1 LNGHWVNAIDANNVV
16 HLRIDFL
23 DCKKKG
29 SFIVNPSSGTY
40 HPKFPME
47 EYGVALDPQITMQ
60 MVQFK
65 LVTNFATTT
74 HKLQGKSLDF
84 LEIGEW
90 SNLAGWPYVALS
102 RVTTLDCLFIL
113 KDLPSHYNLSPHPD
127 VSSMLMRLR
136 ANRSALP
143 GDLDDL

>member
-1 LNGHWVNAIDANNVV
+1 V
-16 HLRIDFL
+16 
-23 DCKKKG
+23 K
-29 SFIVNPSSGTY
+29 PSSGTY

-47 EYGVALDPQITMQ
+47 EYGVALDGAIQTCH

-84 LEIGEW
+84 LVIGEW

-113 KDLPSHYNLSPHPD
+113 KDLPSHYNLSLHPD
-127 VSSMLMRLR
+127 VSSMLTRLR

-143 GDLDDL
+143 GDLDDLEVL